1 MPINIAVSKVTSF
14 GPFPFSIQ
22 AGYGYFVET
31 PSGGAE
37 SKLRVT
43 FTLIL
48 PRKN

>member
-37 SKLRVT
+37 SKLRIA

-48 PRKN
+48 PRKH